1 MKANTSRPRV
11 RLVGEDVLLIE
22 SLWLT
27 LKAVFE
33 IDSASSEAEA
43 VAVLAVR
50 TLGVIISDHMMPH
63 GMGLEM
69 PVSVR
74 ERYLRMKRLMMNG

>member
-1 MKANTSRPRV
+1 M
-11 RLVGEDVLLIE
+11 LLIE

-43 VAVLAVR
+43 VLAAR

>member
-1 MKANTSRPRV
+1 M
-11 RLVGEDVLLIE
+11 
-22 SLWLT
+22 
-27 LKAVFE
+27 
-33 IDSASSEAEA
+33 
-43 VAVLAVR
+43 LAVR

>member
-1 MKANTSRPRV
+1 MKANTSRPRA
-11 RLVGEDVLLIE
+11 RLVGGEVLLIE

-43 VAVLAVR
+43 VLAAR
-50 TLGVIISDHMMPH
+50 TLGVIISDHMIPH

-69 PVSVR
+69 PISVR